1 MKKRLSIII
10 SFLMIFSL
18 FGCNKEEAPKPDE
31 NTFDENVLLEELEAN
46 SYFLEDGD
54 TLLYVRFNKQQRS
67 YEELIKASGY
77 YLKAE
82 ISKIEKLE
90 DNKYLLTLHIPAFA
104 GNEMTDPYDAYDV
117 FYTIKYDLNKP
128 AEYDCTIESEDHSVS
143 RNYHYR
149 SDKGL
154 SNEELLKLLEKNS
167 WYYDEYQGYFCKF
180 DAARKSYQ
188 ETISQTSYFLE
199 AEINEIKYLGMGSY
213 QMTMHVP
220 AFAGNEESD
229 PHEAYDL
236 IYTIDIYESDPSLFT
251 CTVESSD
258 HVSINS
264 FFYESDKGLS
274 LDELLKQLEANG
286 DFFCET
292 LGTIG
297 SFNATEK
304 TYEEMMDATSYYLK
318 AAITDFRYL
327 QAKQYELTLHV
338 DGFEGNEMTDPYDP
352 YDIIMVL
359 TYDTLKPKEY
369 DAVMAY
375 PASDYSLSGHFVSRQ

>member
-1 MKKRLSIII
+1 MKKTLPKASTPHPHAQAADRSAQKPSSAEAAAQAARDKADQERAAYIAAADEKLSRK
-10 SFLMIFSL
+10 LAEE
-18 FGCNKEEAPKPDE
+18 NKKTQSQCEQAEKLI
-31 NTFDENVLLEELEAN
+31 LLETKQFVIDDVLRKAKVKLLIQGKED
-46 SYFLEDGD
+46 YFE
-54 TLLYVRFNKQQRS
+54 T
-67 YEELIKASGY
+67 
-77 YLKAE
+77 
-82 ISKIEKLE
+82 
-90 DNKYLLTLHIPAFA
+90 
-104 GNEMTDPYDAYDV
+104 
-117 FYTIKYDLNKP
+117 
-128 AEYDCTIESEDHSVS
+128 
-143 RNYHYR
+143 
-149 SDKGL
+149 
-154 SNEELLKLLEKNS
+154 LLKLLEKNS
-167 WYYDEYQGYFCKF
+167 WYYDEYQGYLCKF